1 MSKYIDVKLDRLY
14 LGYIADAREYIVE
27 KAQKTGKGLRFY
39 VRSTGRWIVVPHEK
53 LSEGEMGNKIFK
65 SKQKNSTH
73 KTYRLVSFS
82 VTPQEIKEK
91 QKELKDQISVEQ
103 GLFGSMTLDRLAE
116 MKSKLSF
123 LRK

>member
-1 MSKYIDVKLDRLY
+1 MKYIDVKLDRLY
-14 LGYIADAREYIVE
+14 LNYIADAREYIVE
-27 KAQKTGKGLRFY
+27 RAKRTGKGLRFY

-53 LSEGEMGNKIFK
+53 LEEGEMGNKIFK

-82 VTPQEIKEK
+82 VTPQDIKEK
-91 QKELKDQISVEQ
+91 QRVLKEEISAEQ
-103 GLFGSMTLDRLAE
+103 GLFASITDERLAE